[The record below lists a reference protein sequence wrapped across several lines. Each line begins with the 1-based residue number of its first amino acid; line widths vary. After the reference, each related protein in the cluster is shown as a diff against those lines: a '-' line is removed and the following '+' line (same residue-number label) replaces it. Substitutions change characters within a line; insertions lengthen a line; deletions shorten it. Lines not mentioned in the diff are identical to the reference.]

1 MHLGIQAC
9 SIEVMDNTIYFITVP
24 FQPPSWGFATNKV
37 LLLVDRKLRDISIS
51 EDQRLRYSNTPKETV
66 VPEAQQRVGTGNH
79 LTRHPQSDNRRPR
92 RQESSEM

>member
-1 MHLGIQAC
+1 M
-9 SIEVMDNTIYFITVP
+9 
-24 FQPPSWGFATNKV
+24 
-37 LLLVDRKLRDISIS
+37 DISIS
-51 EDQRLRYSNTPKETV
+51 EDQILRYSNTPKETV